1 MQVYEY
7 NIGRKFSV
15 KEKIMKKTTLQ
26 SICSKKCF
34 IFDMDGTI
42 YLGDRV
48 FPEAKELI
56 FRLREMGKR
65 IIFYTNNASRSP
77 VRYVERL
84 TRLGFAPTPDEILT
98 AGEVTVDFLLRE
110 RKGKSVYLMGTPDLE
125 AQFRAAGIE
134 LLPHDTPRA
143 DIVVTSFDLTL
154 TYEKLDAACRCI
166 RRGAEYLCTHPDFNC
181 PTEDGFIPD
190 SGAIAAAV
198 TASTGVEPTYFGK
211 PYGGA
216 IAAIAAR
223 VGCGA
228 EDMCM
233 FGDRLYT
240 DIAFGKRGGVTAVL
254 MLTGETSEQ
263 TALAAEEADRPD
275 VILPD
280 FHPLLAAFDE
290 YEKGGEHHGI

>member
-15 KEKIMKKTTLQ
+15 KEKIMEKTTLQ

-56 FRLREMGKR
+56 FRLREMGKK

-77 VRYVERL
+77 ARYVERL
-84 TRLGFAPTPDEILT
+84 TRLGFAPMPDEILT

-228 EDMCM
+228 KDMCM

-263 TALAAEEADRPD
+263 TALTAEEADRPD

-280 FHPLLAAFDE
+280 FHPLLAALDT
-290 YEKGGEHHGI
+290 YEKEGEHHGV

>member
-1 MQVYEY
+1 
-7 NIGRKFSV
+7 
-15 KEKIMKKTTLQ
+15 MKNREL
-26 SICSKKCF
+26 SRICEKKCF

-42 YLGDRV
+42 YLGERV
-48 FPEAKELI
+48 FPKALSLI
-56 FRLREMGKR
+56 RRLRRMGKR
-65 IIFYTNNASRSP
+65 VIFYTNNASRSP

-84 TRLGFAPTPDEILT
+84 SRLGFEPTPEEILT

-110 RKGKSVYLMGTPDLE
+110 RAGKSVYLMGTPDLE
-125 AQFRAAGIE
+125 AQFRAAGIDP
-134 LLPHDTPRA
+134 LPHDVPDA
-143 DIVVTSFDLTL
+143 DIVVTSFDTTL

-198 TASTGVEPTYFGK
+198 TASTGVKPTYFGK

-216 IAAIAAR
+216 IAAISAR
-223 VGCGA
+223 TGYGA
-228 EDMCM
+228 HEMCM

-240 DIAFGKRGGVTAVL
+240 DIAFGKRGGVLAVL

-263 TALAAEEADRPD
+263 TALAADDADKPD

-280 FHPLLAAFDE
+280 FGPLLDALN
-290 YEKGGEHHGI
+290 EHETEDVNDGV

>member
-1 MQVYEY
+1 
-7 NIGRKFSV
+7 
-15 KEKIMKKTTLQ
+15 MKNVTLE
-26 SICSKKCF
+26 SICRKKCF

-42 YLGDRV
+42 YLGERV
-48 FPEAKELI
+48 FPEAQQLI
-56 FRLREMGKR
+56 FALREMGKR

-77 VRYVERL
+77 SRYVERL

-110 RKGKSVYLMGTPDLE
+110 RAGKSVYLMGTPDLE
-125 AQFRAAGIE
+125 AQFRAAGID
-134 LLPHDTPRA
+134 LLPHDTPDA
-143 DIVVTSFDLTL
+143 DVVVTSFDTTL

-198 TASTGVEPTYFGK
+198 TASTGVLPTYFGK

-216 IAAIAAR
+216 IDAISSR
-223 VGCGA
+223 VGCSA
-228 EDMCM
+228 QEMCM

-263 TALAAEEADRPD
+263 TALEADEADRPD
-275 VILPD
+275 LILPD
-280 FHPLLAAFDE
+280 FHPLLRALDDYRKEAS
-290 YEKGGEHHGI
+290 EHGV

>member
-1 MQVYEY
+1 MQNV
-7 NIGRKFSV
+7 
-15 KEKIMKKTTLQ
+15 TLE
-26 SICSKKCF
+26 SICEKKCF

-42 YLGDRV
+42 YLGDRI
-48 FPEAKELI
+48 FPEAQALI
-56 FRLREMGKR
+56 RRLRGMGKR
-65 IIFYTNNASRSP
+65 VIFYTNNASRSP
-77 VRYVERL
+77 SRYVERL
-84 TRLGFAPTPDEILT
+84 SRLGFEPTPEEILT

-110 RKGKSVYLMGTPDLE
+110 RAGKSVYLMGTPDLE

-134 LLPHDTPRA
+134 PLPHDTPSA
-143 DIVVTSFDLTL
+143 DIVVTSFDTTL

-166 RRGAEYLCTHPDFNC
+166 RSGAEYLCTHPDFNC

-198 TASTGVEPTYFGK
+198 TASTGVTPIYFGK

-216 IAAIAAR
+216 IAAITAR
-223 VGCGA
+223 TGCGA
-228 EDMCM
+228 EEMCM

-263 TALAAEEADRPD
+263 TALAAKEADQPD
-275 VILPD
+275 LILPD
-280 FHPLLAAFDE
+280 FYPLLRALDG
-290 YEKGGEHHGI
+290 YEREVLHYGV

>member
-1 MQVYEY
+1 MQNV
-7 NIGRKFSV
+7 
-15 KEKIMKKTTLQ
+15 TLR
-26 SICSKKCF
+26 SICEKKCY

-48 FPEAKELI
+48 FPEAQQLI
-56 FRLREMGKR
+56 RRLREMDKR
-65 IIFYTNNASRSP
+65 VIFYTNNASRSP
-77 VRYVERL
+77 SRYVERL
-84 TRLGFAPTPDEILT
+84 TRLGFEPMPEEILT

-110 RKGKSVYLMGTPDLE
+110 RAGKSVYLMGTPDLE
-125 AQFRAAGIE
+125 EQFRAAGIE
-134 LLPHDTPRA
+134 PLPHSTKRA
-143 DIVVTSFDLTL
+143 DIVVTSFDTTL

-166 RRGAEYLCTHPDFNC
+166 RGGAEYLCTHPDFNC

-198 TASTGVEPTYFGK
+198 TASTGVVPTYFGK

-223 VGCGA
+223 VGCSAG
-228 EDMCM
+228 EMCM

-254 MLTGETSEQ
+254 MLTGETSKE
-263 TALAAEEADRPD
+263 TALTADPADQPD
-275 VILPD
+275 LILPD
-280 FHPLLAAFDE
+280 FYPLLSALAE
-290 YEKGGEHHGI
+290 AEQEVSHGV

>member
-1 MQVYEY
+1 MTDTVL
-7 NIGRKFSV
+7 R
-15 KEKIMKKTTLQ
+15 
-26 SICSKKCF
+26 SICEKKCF

-42 YLGDRV
+42 YLGERV
-48 FPEAKELI
+48 FPEALELI
-56 FRLREMGKR
+56 FTLRQMGKK

-77 VRYVERL
+77 ARYVERL

-110 RKGKSVYLMGTPDLE
+110 RAGKSVYLMGTPDLE
-125 AQFRAAGIE
+125 AQFRQAGID
-134 LLPHDTPRA
+134 LLPHDTPTA

-198 TASTGVEPTYFGK
+198 TASTGVQPTYFGK

-216 IAAIAAR
+216 IAAITAR
-223 VGCGA
+223 TGYGA
-228 EDMCM
+228 KDLCM

-240 DIAFGKRGGVTAVL
+240 DIAFGKRGGVLAVL
-254 MLTGETSEQ
+254 MLTGETSREV
-263 TALAAEEADRPD
+263 ALAADDADQPD

-280 FHPLLAAFDE
+280 FCPLLAALKE
-290 YEKGGEHHGI
+290 YKKEGECHGV

>member
-1 MQVYEY
+1 
-7 NIGRKFSV
+7 
-15 KEKIMKKTTLQ
+15 MKKTNLQ
-26 SICSKKCF
+26 CICDKKCF

-42 YLGDRV
+42 YLGERV
-48 FPEAKELI
+48 FPEAQKLI
-56 FRLREMGKR
+56 FRLREMGKK

-77 VRYVERL
+77 SRYVERL
-84 TRLGFAPTPDEILT
+84 TRLGFAPSADEILT

-110 RKGKSVYLMGTPDLE
+110 RAGKSVYLMGTPDLE
-125 AQFRAAGIE
+125 AQFRAAGID
-134 LLPHDTPRA
+134 LLPHDTQSA
-143 DIVVTSFDLTL
+143 DIVVTSFDTTL

-198 TASTGVEPTYFGK
+198 TASTGVAPTYFGK

-216 IAAIAAR
+216 IAAITAR
-223 VGCGA
+223 TGYSA
-228 EDMCM
+228 QQMCM

-240 DIAFGKRGGVTAVL
+240 DIAFGKRGGVLAVL
-254 MLTGETSEQ
+254 MLTGETDEQ
-263 TALAAEEADRPD
+263 TALAADEADRPD

-280 FHPLLAAFDE
+280 FCPLLAALEELGKD
-290 YEKGGEHHGI
+290 GEHHGV

>member
-1 MQVYEY
+1 MQ
-7 NIGRKFSV
+7 SV
-15 KEKIMKKTTLQ
+15 NLK
-26 SICSKKCF
+26 SICDKKCF

-42 YLGDRV
+42 YLGERV
-48 FPEAKELI
+48 FPEALRLI
-56 FRLREMGKR
+56 FRLREMGKK

-77 VRYVERL
+77 QRYVERL
-84 TRLGFAPTPDEILT
+84 TRLGFAPTSEEILT

-110 RKGKSVYLMGTPDLE
+110 RAGKSVYLMGTPDLE
-125 AQFRAAGIE
+125 AQFIAAGIS
-134 LLPHDTPRA
+134 LLPHDTPCA
-143 DIVVTSFDLTL
+143 DVVVTSFDTTL

-198 TASTGVEPTYFGK
+198 TASTGVTPTYFGK

-216 IAAIAAR
+216 IAAITARTGCAA
-223 VGCGA
+223 
-228 EDMCM
+228 EEMCM

-263 TALAAEEADRPD
+263 TALAAAPADRPD

-280 FHPLLAAFDE
+280 FAPLLEALNEYDGEDE
-290 YEKGGEHHGI
+290 NDGV